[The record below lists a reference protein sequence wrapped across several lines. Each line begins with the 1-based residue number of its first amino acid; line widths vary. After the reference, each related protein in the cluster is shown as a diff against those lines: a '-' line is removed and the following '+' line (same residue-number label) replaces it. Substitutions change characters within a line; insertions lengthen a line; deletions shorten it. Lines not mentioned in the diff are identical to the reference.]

1 MKRFIVSLSGGL
13 YAFLAAWSVAS
24 AAEVPDSSASSAPA
38 LAAYDDRLVMAWAG
52 ESGTEAHHVLYT
64 LFDGYTFTPQADIP
78 GALTI
83 TAPALAAVGKVL
95 TVATTPPNS
104 GNQIHLYTSSGA
116 GFEMPGTALCD
127 AESCARTLAAPA
139 LVADG
144 GTLFAAWT
152 TPEGA
157 IMTASRSSAGWIID
171 PTPIPNA
178 VTSPTTGPT
187 LTFFQH
193 RLRLAWV
200 ERSGEAVAVSTGTPM
215 PSASALAAPSI
226 AWSTPIEIA
235 AQTKVA
241 PSLGV
246 FTVGDSTPGA
256 ASELVDA
263 LFLAWTNPDSSIEF
277 ARWNPLT
284 AQWARSA
291 SPVPLG
297 PELLTV
303 QAPAL
308 GSFTFLTPKKECRR
322 SEVVGTTGDKHPHHV
337 HEHGIPTVCP

>member
-193 RLRLAWV
+193 RL
-200 ERSGEAVAVSTGTPM
+200 
-215 PSASALAAPSI
+215 AP
-226 AWSTPIEIA
+226 
-235 AQTKVA
+235 
-241 PSLGV
+241 
-246 FTVGDSTPGA
+246 A
-256 ASELVDA
+256 ASRLGRALRRGSRGVDRDADAVGLRACGAEHRLVDA
-263 LFLAWTNPDSSIEF
+263 DRDCGADQGGPVARRVHRRRLDSRGGQRTRRRAFLGIDQPGLEHRICALESAHRAVGAVRFAGAARTRVIDGSGAGARKLYFPD
-277 ARWNPLT
+277 
-284 AQWARSA
+284 AQQR
-291 SPVPLG
+291 
-297 PELLTV
+297 V
-303 QAPAL
+303 QA
-308 GSFTFLTPKKECRR
+308 R
-322 SEVVGTTGDKHPHHV
+322 
-337 HEHGIPTVCP
+337 